1 MMHAVDHDAYLR
13 SMQMRT
19 SLQEAAEFAPVG
31 ATLPAL
37 TRFRGVS
44 RFLAR
49 QAARF
54 VYTAASALTGRQRR
68 YNFSLLQAVVALADR
83 VEELER
89 ESSVLRQRLGLP
101 ELPPSGPRCRPDTLD
116 WSIWQSVVVHN
127 EYRLPRQFQA
137 ADTVLDVGA
146 HIGGFSYACLIR
158 GAGRV
163 FAFEPE
169 PANYEL
175 ACHNLA
181 SFGPRVRVENRAVW
195 RSDGPDRQ
203 LFHTPSLD
211 PRNTG
216 GGGVFA
222 ADGGT
227 PVASIGLDVFLDE
240 LAARHG
246 VQRVRLLKV
255 DCEGS
260 EYPVLLT
267 SRKLHL
273 IDEICGE
280 YHEYGDDLPEHLR
293 LDGVAR
299 FDRHALKE
307 GLQAQGF
314 RVELV
319 PTGTPGQSNLGL
331 FFAKRR

>member
-1 MMHAVDHDAYLR
+1 V
-13 SMQMRT
+13 Q
-19 SLQEAAEFAPVG
+19 
-31 ATLPAL
+31 
-37 TRFRGVS
+37 
-44 RFLAR
+44 
-49 QAARF
+49 
-54 VYTAASALTGRQRR
+54 
-68 YNFSLLQAVVALADR
+68 
-83 VEELER
+83 ELEH
-89 ESSVLRQRLGLP
+89 ESSQLRQRLGLP
-101 ELPPSGPRCRPDTLD
+101 ELPPARPRCRPDTLD
-116 WSIWQSVVVHN
+116 GSIWQSVVVHN

-137 ADTVLDVGA
+137 ADTILDIGA
-146 HIGGFSYACLIR
+146 HIGGFSFACLIR

-169 PANYEL
+169 PENYQL

-195 RSDGPDRQ
+195 RSDGPGRQ
-203 LFHTPSLD
+203 LFHTPSQD

-222 ADGGT
+222 TDGGT
-227 PVASIGLDVFLDE
+227 PVVAIGLDDFLDE

-246 VQRVRLLKV
+246 VKRIRLLKV

-267 SRKLHL
+267 SRKLDR
-273 IDEICGE
+273 IDAICGE
-280 YHEYGDDLPEHLR
+280 YHEYGGDLPEHLR
-293 LDGVAR
+293 IDGVTH
-299 FDRHALKE
+299 FDRHALKK
-307 GLQAQGF
+307 GLQSHGF
-314 RVELV
+314 HVELV